1 MKFPIAFCLAITLS
15 ASVIAKE
22 PTPKPMQAALS
33 NFVTEALYCTAYFGF
48 AQEAVR
54 RRSKVDAPR
63 AQKLVE
69 RLGQMANRALN
80 LAVTTGR
87 RVELTQDGL
96 AAQQTAVFDDVK
108 KMTKNSMANL
118 PVLIEKYDK
127 PCKALTKTPEVRVQ
141 ELFRNE
147 FK

>member
-1 MKFPIAFCLAITLS
+1 MRFRIGLCLAIMITTS
-15 ASVIAKE
+15 ATAKE
-22 PTPKPMQAALS
+22 PTPKPMQAALGK
-33 NFVTEALYCTAYFGF
+33 FVTEALYCAAYFGF

-54 RRSKVDAPR
+54 RQAEADASR

-69 RLGQMANRALN
+69 RLGQLANRALN

-87 RVELTQDGL
+87 RIELTQNGL

-108 KMTKNSMANL
+108 KMTQNSMANL
-118 PVLIEKYDK
+118 PVLIAKYDK
-127 PCKALTKTPEVRVQ
+127 PCKALTKTPEIRVQ
-141 ELFRNE
+141 ELFRSE